1 MTTLQR
7 ECVEAEVQL
16 RKEKDS
22 VVTHELHLERLA
34 KDLSTAKEREATL
47 LEDRCGQRG
56 NRQLSSGTLTRQTT
70 SVKPLPLT
78 ALPPSVLPWSCTCGT
93 AVVSSAWCSRPSPA
107 EPRTRTG
114 SSSKGSGAGSVSSR
128 SEQGE
133 GMNSIH
139 HADTELVGRQ

>member
-56 NRQLSSGTLTRQTT
+56 NRQLSSGT
-70 SVKPLPLT
+70 
-78 ALPPSVLPWSCTCGT
+78 PP
-93 AVVSSAWCSRPSPA
+93 AVVSPGKQPLSNPS
-107 EPRTRTG
+107 
-114 SSSKGSGAGSVSSR
+114 
-128 SEQGE
+128 
-133 GMNSIH
+133 H
-139 HADTELVGRQ
+139 